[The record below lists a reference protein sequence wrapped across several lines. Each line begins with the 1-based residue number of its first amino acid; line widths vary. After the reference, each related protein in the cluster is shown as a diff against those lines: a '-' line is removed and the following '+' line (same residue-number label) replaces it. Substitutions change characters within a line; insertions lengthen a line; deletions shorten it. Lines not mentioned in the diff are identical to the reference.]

1 MGLIPGQEDS
11 PGEGNGNP
19 LQYCCLKNPMD
30 RGAWGTAVHGVEKE
44 LDMTEHARTHR
55 TGEVGKLEMVRP
67 IYSAQ
72 KSSRVWVDRIA
83 TTSPLGP
90 KFHSLDHTCICS
102 IFIEH
107 LLCARC

>member
-1 MGLIPGQEDS
+1 
-11 PGEGNGNP
+11 
-19 LQYCCLKNPMD
+19 MD

-72 KSSRVWVDRIA
+72 KSSRVWVDRELRL
-83 TTSPLGP
+83 PLHWDP
-90 KFHSLDHTCICS
+90 SS
-102 IFIEH
+102 IH
-107 LLCARC
+107 